1 MVTIISTE
9 SQVEIPGFSL
19 NTIMTETRS
28 KAVFLTISMSFMFQ
42 RHLHSVIKYFVNTTN
57 AEYLFID
64 FSSEA
69 QYWIFENVW
78 GVRVSVIDW
87 IYNACYLAEF
97 PIENVTFISGNS
109 KVEESYN
116 AWYENIGSQL
126 GVPKFAQA
134 KHCQMWDDIV
144 NSSHTD
150 IFDNLDREGNYIKPF
165 AFTYYNGVSRQHRVD
180 LLKRM
185 ISKDLFRH
193 GLITMLDDPG
203 DNELHE
209 QGINFPLTLPS
220 DTERTHNNLTTHN
233 EHVNPEFLYSHNW
246 AYLDVVAETII
257 GRQPDGNRHSF
268 SEAPE
273 WWQSTFYT
281 EKIWR
286 AIYYGRPFMLLGAP
300 GQLAELRSHGY
311 ETFNDLWSEEYDTKE
326 NLQDRINAITH
337 ELEQLAKLDRV
348 ELNRIMSKPTVI
360 ERLERNRQV
369 FNLQNDRFN
378 SFSWSSTRQ
387 FKQLVKDNFDA
398 TFIDS
403 NDLRNIAYWIRDNE
417 DQLWKHIEKDW
428 YMESEY
434 SIKLTE
440 MFPEYKGTVM
450 MCRLRDGER

>member
-1 MVTIISTE
+1 
-9 SQVEIPGFSL
+9 
-19 NTIMTETRS
+19 
-28 KAVFLTISMSFMFQ
+28 
-42 RHLHSVIKYFVNTTN
+42 
-57 AEYLFID
+57 
-64 FSSEA
+64 
-69 QYWIFENVW
+69 
-78 GVRVSVIDW
+78 
-87 IYNACYLAEF
+87 
-97 PIENVTFISGNS
+97 
-109 KVEESYN
+109 
-116 AWYENIGSQL
+116 
-126 GVPKFAQA
+126 
-134 KHCQMWDDIV
+134 
-144 NSSHTD
+144 
-150 IFDNLDREGNYIKPF
+150 
-165 AFTYYNGVSRQHRVD
+165 
-180 LLKRM
+180 
-185 ISKDLFRH
+185 
-193 GLITMLDDPG
+193 
-203 DNELHE
+203 
-209 QGINFPLTLPS
+209 
-220 DTERTHNNLTTHN
+220 
-233 EHVNPEFLYSHNW
+233 
-246 AYLDVVAETII
+246 
-257 GRQPDGNRHSF
+257 
-268 SEAPE
+268 
-273 WWQSTFYT
+273 
-281 EKIWR
+281 
-286 AIYYGRPFMLLGAP
+286 MLLGAP